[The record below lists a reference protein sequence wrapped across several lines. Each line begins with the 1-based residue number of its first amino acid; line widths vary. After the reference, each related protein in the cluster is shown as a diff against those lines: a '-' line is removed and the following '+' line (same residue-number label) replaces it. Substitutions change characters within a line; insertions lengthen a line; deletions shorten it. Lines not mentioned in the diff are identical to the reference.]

1 MEPAMIGKTISH
13 YRILE
18 KLGEGGMGV
27 VYKAEDTRLDRTVA
41 LKFLTQQALGSEEER
56 ARFVHEAKAAA
67 ALSHS
72 NICTVHE
79 IDESE
84 GHTFIA
90 MESVEGQSLKSRIES
105 GPLKLV
111 EAVDIAI
118 QVAEGLQEAHENEVV
133 HRDIKPANIMITP
146 RGQAKIMDF
155 GLAKV
160 AGTTLVTKDG
170 TTLGTVAYMSP
181 EQAGGRNADQRSDI
195 WSLGAVFYE
204 MVAGR
209 RPFEGDYEPAVVY
222 SILNRTHEPLTALRT
237 GLPMELER
245 IVNKALAKNPGE
257 RYQHVDEFLVDLKSL
272 AKALKSGEAGADVV
286 PGMGRGRGRFHA
298 YAAVLAFV
306 GVMVVGVA
314 ILYQLGVFNRS
325 AESIDSVAVL
335 PMENLSGDSEQE
347 YFADGMTDALIADL
361 AKIRALR
368 VISRTS
374 AMHYKGSDKSLPEIA
389 RELNVDAIVE
399 GTVVRSGDR
408 VRITAQLI
416 HAEEDRHLWAKS
428 YERKIRDILDLQ
440 GELAQAIA
448 EEIRV
453 ELSPQE
459 RASLAEARPVDPEAY
474 QLYLKGRYHWNKRTE
489 QGVRKAIDYFERAV
503 DVDPGCA
510 PAYCGLSDAYNI
522 LAAFGHVPWVEALQK
537 STMAAFKALELDD
550 KLAEAHVSVATV
562 FHNHMWE
569 WAKAE
574 AEYRRAIELNPGYAT
589 GHHWHALQLATM
601 NRFDEAIVEARKA
614 QQLDPLSV
622 MVNVDFGW
630 IYYCSHQYDRAIE
643 EYLKMADMY
652 PDFQTVH
659 AYLAVAY
666 AKKEMYEEASA
677 ELRKAPAPSD
687 GEPLALAYFGC
698 AYGLMGRHD
707 EAREIVDELKD
718 RTELKGVAPY
728 FLAIAYAGLGESDQV
743 MRCLEK
749 ACEDRAIV
757 NEVLRDPVFD
767 FLREDQRFVTL
778 LETMGLPG

>member
-1 MEPAMIGKTISH
+1 MIGKTISH
-13 YRILE
+13 YKILE

-27 VYKAEDTRLDRTVA
+27 VYKAEDTKLDRTVA
-41 LKFLTQQALGSEEER
+41 LKFLTRQVIGSDEEE

-67 ALSHS
+67 ALSHP

-79 IDESE
+79 IDDSK
-84 GHTFIA
+84 GQTFIA
-90 MESVEGQSLKSRIES
+90 MECVEGQSLKRRIES
-105 GPLKLV
+105 GPLKLDD
-111 EAVDIAI
+111 AVDVAI
-118 QVAEGLQEAHENEVV
+118 QIAEGLQEAHEKGIV
-133 HRDIKPANIMITP
+133 HRDIKPANVMVTSK
-146 RGQAKIMDF
+146 GQAKIMDF
-155 GLAKV
+155 GLAKS
-160 AGTTLVTKDG
+160 AGGTLVTQDG

-181 EQAGGRNADQRSDI
+181 EQARGRSADQRSDI
-195 WSLGAVFYE
+195 WSLGAVLYE
-204 MVAGR
+204 MVGGR
-209 RPFEGDYEPAVVY
+209 RPFEGDYGPAVVY
-222 SILNRTHEPLTALRT
+222 SILNQAQEPLTALRT
-237 GLPMELER
+237 GVPMELER
-245 IVNKALAKNPGE
+245 IVNKALSKDLEE
-257 RYQHVDEFLVDLKSL
+257 RYQHVDEFVVDLKSV

-286 PGMGRGRGRFHA
+286 PGMGRGRGRYHA

-306 GVMVVGVA
+306 GVMLVGAA
-314 ILYQLGVFNRS
+314 ILYQLGVFDRS
-325 AESIDSVAVL
+325 AASIDSIAVL
-335 PMENLSGDSEQE
+335 PLENLSGDPEQE

-374 AMHYKGSDKSLPEIA
+374 AMHYKGTDKPLPEIA
-389 RELNVDAIVE
+389 SELNVDAIVE

-416 HAEEDRHLWAKS
+416 HAKEDRHLWAES
-428 YERKIRDILDLQ
+428 YEREIRDVLDLQ

-448 EEIRV
+448 GEIRV

-459 RASLAEARPVDPEAY
+459 RAILTDARPVDPEAY

-489 QGVRKAIDYFERAV
+489 QGVRKAIDYFEMAV

-510 PAYCGLSDAYNI
+510 PAYCGLSDSYSI
-522 LAAFGHVPWVEALQK
+522 LAAFGHVPWAESLRK
-537 STMAAFKALELDD
+537 STVAAFKALELDD

-562 FHNHMWE
+562 FHNHMWD

-601 NRFDEAIVEARKA
+601 GRFDEAVVEARKA
-614 QQLDPLSV
+614 QDLDPLSV
-622 MVNVDFGW
+622 MVNVDVGW
-630 IYYCSHQYDRAIE
+630 IYYCAHRYDRAIE

-659 AYLAVAY
+659 AYLAVVY
-666 AKKEMYEEASA
+666 AKKEMYEESIA

-687 GEPLALAYFGC
+687 GEPLALAYFCC
-698 AYGLMGRHD
+698 AYGLVGRHD
-707 EAREIVDELKD
+707 EAREIVDELTD
-718 RTELKGVAPY
+718 RIELRGVAPY

-743 MRCLEK
+743 MRWLKK
-749 ACEDRAIV
+749 ACEERAIV

-767 FLREDQRFVTL
+767 FVREDQRFVTL
-778 LETMGLPG
+778 MNTMGLPT